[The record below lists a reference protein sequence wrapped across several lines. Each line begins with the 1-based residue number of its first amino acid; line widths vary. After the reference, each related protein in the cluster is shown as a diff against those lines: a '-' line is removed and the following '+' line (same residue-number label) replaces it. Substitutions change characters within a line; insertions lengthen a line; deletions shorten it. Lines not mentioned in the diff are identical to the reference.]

1 MTRQLMS
8 FPAIAFHH
16 SALALLL
23 TLPTLT
29 GCHSSSS
36 SSSAAPA
43 VTNSGGSSPG
53 TPNAGVPELG
63 PLISGEMAL
72 IEGRYIWTDYAYDDR
87 GSNNNSVPGGD
98 ATYPDPPHPGNTA
111 DLIQLQID
119 TDSQGALR
127 INVILQTLVPGQ
139 EVLAGIGFDTDANT
153 TTGAPG
159 LPGGGW
165 MNSGD
170 LGLEELLLLYS
181 NGVGKQLQF
190 LDGEWV
196 EVGSFAV
203 SADRTRN
210 VVSATIAGLKP
221 GSSQWNAVAALSP
234 ADGNDGWFDGS
245 ADIFDLAFVRGED
258 PVQDPAFALP
268 EQVPQIQRPWQD
280 KNQADIL
287 AGLAASSGA
296 VANIQFGGTA
306 TSLPATVPGLHTF
319 LYHSALTLEEG
330 VRADPLQYRGLYQPY
345 VVMIPDG
352 LPAKPPAVIF
362 MHGSDQNHAVNAVH
376 FSPNGIVIPG
386 FYTVPAVVVFPM
398 GRDPTWGTG
407 LSEQDLLD
415 STDDAINRLNL
426 DANRLVLSGIS
437 AGGIGTF
444 RHAARHPDKW
454 TGGYSIVGGGTTH
467 LGNLRN
473 LPLRAHNGLL
483 DPLVDVTFWQASAD
497 ALAATNGVDYRTA
510 LVHTSSHLPSPLGNC
525 WYLEMLAEPRQLDP
539 ARVSYTVDPAGFFV
553 DAAANLDIRP
563 RSAYWVLELVSRN
576 DKPASIDAISLAR
589 SDRLYNATDID
600 RYGSS
605 LTGADFCGANPDNIG
620 PDVWQELGRQ
630 QTLGAPQTVENG
642 MQLILNGLAS
652 AQLDTR
658 RMSLSSSKALVIE
671 SNSDG
676 LTELILLGNWASPPQ
691 LLLDDVTQ
699 AAPTF
704 SNNTVRFTVAT
715 GEHRYELR

>member
-87 GSNNNSVPGGD
+87 GSNSNSVPGGD

-245 ADIFDLAFVRGED
+245 ADIFDLAFVRGE
-258 PVQDPAFALP
+258 
-268 EQVPQIQRPWQD
+268 
-280 KNQADIL
+280 
-287 AGLAASSGA
+287 
-296 VANIQFGGTA
+296 
-306 TSLPATVPGLHTF
+306 
-319 LYHSALTLEEG
+319 
-330 VRADPLQYRGLYQPY
+330 
-345 VVMIPDG
+345 
-352 LPAKPPAVIF
+352 
-362 MHGSDQNHAVNAVH
+362 
-376 FSPNGIVIPG
+376 
-386 FYTVPAVVVFPM
+386 
-398 GRDPTWGTG
+398 
-407 LSEQDLLD
+407 
-415 STDDAINRLNL
+415 
-426 DANRLVLSGIS
+426 
-437 AGGIGTF
+437 
-444 RHAARHPDKW
+444 
-454 TGGYSIVGGGTTH
+454 
-467 LGNLRN
+467 
-473 LPLRAHNGLL
+473 
-483 DPLVDVTFWQASAD
+483 
-497 ALAATNGVDYRTA
+497 
-510 LVHTSSHLPSPLGNC
+510 
-525 WYLEMLAEPRQLDP
+525 
-539 ARVSYTVDPAGFFV
+539 
-553 DAAANLDIRP
+553 
-563 RSAYWVLELVSRN
+563 
-576 DKPASIDAISLAR
+576 
-589 SDRLYNATDID
+589 
-600 RYGSS
+600 
-605 LTGADFCGANPDNIG
+605 
-620 PDVWQELGRQ
+620 
-630 QTLGAPQTVENG
+630 
-642 MQLILNGLAS
+642 
-652 AQLDTR
+652 
-658 RMSLSSSKALVIE
+658 
-671 SNSDG
+671 
-676 LTELILLGNWASPPQ
+676 
-691 LLLDDVTQ
+691 
-699 AAPTF
+699 
-704 SNNTVRFTVAT
+704 
-715 GEHRYELR
+715 